1 MKPFGEDNLDVLQNI
16 EFAIVTAYR
25 ENPAITD
32 FDVKD
37 GLDALTRQYSAE
49 VAGRVPSTIPLDP
62 RARAVYDETRRMC
75 EWRMGRDAGAVDR
88 VAPVVLGLDDIV
100 TALRT
105 IRKSIQR
112 WSDRGGKRGY
122 LDFVKNYLP

>member
-25 ENPAITD
+25 ENAAITD

-37 GLDALTRQYSAE
+37 GLDALTRHYSAE
-49 VAGRVPSTIPLDP
+49 VAGRVLSTIPLDP
-62 RARAVYDETRRMC
+62 RAQGVYDGVRGIC
-75 EWRMGRDAGAVDR
+75 EWRMGRVVPDDGEVPP
-88 VAPVVLGLDDIV
+88 APIGPADVI

-105 IRKSIQR
+105 IMKSVQR
-112 WSDRGGKRGY
+112 WSNRGGKRGY
-122 LDFVKNYLP
+122 LDFVKAYLP